1 MSVTEFSK
9 KQKER
14 STLTLEKKVEIIRK
28 KDENTKLSH
37 QDLAK
42 QYQVDRSTISNILRD
57 KNKYFQLYDT
67 TPSHIQQQLRS
78 QNIPV
83 SQDMLKTKAL
93 SIYEQL
99 KNSGVEF
106 PTTFEASNGWVY
118 RFQRRFDISSKTIS
132 GESAS
137 ADQVAIE

>member
-1 MSVTEFSK
+1 MSVAEFSK
-9 KQKER
+9 KRKER

-28 KDENTKLSH
+28 KDENMKLSY

-57 KNKYFQLYDT
+57 KDKYLQLYDT
-67 TPSHIQQQLRS
+67 TPSHIQQRVRLQKGQFHIIDEAVYKLFLELRS

-99 KNSGVEF
+99 KNGGVEF
-106 PTTFEASNGWVY
+106 LTTFEASNG
-118 RFQRRFDISSKTIS
+118 
-132 GESAS
+132 
-137 ADQVAIE
+137 